1 GAHVDR
7 QRGGFLG
14 GRYIRIRIRTVSR
27 NLFTAEALR
36 AQSREFLIKEYSDLC
51 ELRVSV
57 VKIDLEEFK
66 NDNSW

>member
-1 GAHVDR
+1 MTKRVSWR
-7 QRGGFLG
+7 LG

-36 AQSREFLIKEYSDLC
+36 AQSREFLIKKYSDLC